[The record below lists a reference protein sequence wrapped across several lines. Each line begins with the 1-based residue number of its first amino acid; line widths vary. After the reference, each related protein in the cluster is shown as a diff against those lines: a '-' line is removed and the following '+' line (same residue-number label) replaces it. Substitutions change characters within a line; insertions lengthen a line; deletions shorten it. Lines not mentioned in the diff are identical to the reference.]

1 MVAIIH
7 KGKKLFYFLF
17 FLKEYIETISL
28 LRVLKDVCLVFVN
41 KILLSSK
48 GGGGPRGL
56 PSRLDSS
63 CHLINSLW
71 LSE

>member
-48 GGGGPRGL
+48 GGGDPEDCL
-56 PSRLDSS
+56 PD
-63 CHLINSLW
+63 W
-71 LSE
+71 TQAAT